1 MRICGAFNI
10 VKINRNLNLLIP
22 ILGEPIVE
30 KSDDG
35 TDKKDALGNAVERD
49 NVVGYVHAEPIT
61 SETFD
66 AHYLVIAKTFGAIYG
81 EGLGYSVGPRIA
93 GKLLRTI
100 AQNMNVWSGP
110 TGVEASL
117 LRDVFQRANYVAA
130 NGDVVPFDEA
140 VSRKLLDDSDL
151 SEVTNSL
158 AFFTLASSMHLP
170 ADLPGVLA
178 GAARFWGGRTTS
190 SNSTEFAASLKTS
203 TAVANTGAT
212 PGSTLSLT
220 F

>member
-1 MRICGAFNI
+1 M
-10 VKINRNLNLLIP
+10 KINRKLNLVIP
-22 ILGEPIVE
+22 ILGEPSKDIDPETSKEVE
-30 KSDDG
+30 K
-35 TDKKDALGNAVERD
+35 D
-49 NVVGYVHAEPIT
+49 NVVGYVHAEPI
-61 SETFD
+61 SEETFD

-100 AQNMNVWSGP
+100 AQNMGVWDGS

-117 LRDVFQRANYVAA
+117 LRDVFQRANYVKASGETIPLA
-130 NGDVVPFDEA
+130 EAIATNVLDKGDV
-140 VSRKLLDDSDL
+140 

-158 AFFTLASSMHLP
+158 AFFTVASSMHLP
-170 ADLPGVLA
+170 AQIPEVLA

-190 SNSTEFAASLKTS
+190 LNSTEFAASLKTS
-203 TAVANTGAT
+203 IAGGNTGAT
-212 PGSTLSLT
+212 SENTPSLT

>member
-1 MRICGAFNI
+1 M
-10 VKINRNLNLLIP
+10 KINRKLNLVIP

-30 KSDDG
+30 KNDDG
-35 TDKKDALGNAVERD
+35 TDKKDALGNVVEKD

-100 AQNMNVWSGP
+100 SQNMGVWDGP
-110 TGVEASL
+110 TGVEATL
-117 LRDVFQRANYVAA
+117 LRDVFQRANYVKA
-130 NGDVVPFDEA
+130 NGEVVPFASAIAE
-140 VSRKLLDDSDL
+140 KLLDEADL

-170 ADLPGVLA
+170 ADLPAVLA

-203 TAVANTGAT
+203 IGAANIGAT
-212 PGSTLSLT
+212 PGSTSSLT